1 MMPLMSQQYPSLQAG
16 QPIPGFKGTEG
27 MTGMPELLRPSAQ
40 YQARMGPTSLQQY
53 YGYQQAQQGAR
64 PEETQF
70 RRWNEAPP
78 GGSWPGLQYRR

>member
-1 MMPLMSQQYPSLQAG
+1 
-16 QPIPGFKGTEG
+16 
-27 MTGMPELLRPSAQ
+27 MTGMPGLLRPSAQ
-40 YQARMGPTSLQQY
+40 YQARLGPTALQQY

-78 GGSWPGLQYRR
+78 GGSWPGLQRRR